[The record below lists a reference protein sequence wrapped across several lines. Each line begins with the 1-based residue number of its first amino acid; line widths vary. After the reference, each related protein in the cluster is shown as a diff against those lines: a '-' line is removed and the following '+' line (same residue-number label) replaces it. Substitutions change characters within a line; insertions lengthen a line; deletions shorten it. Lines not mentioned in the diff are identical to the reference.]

1 MAVLGSPCMM
11 ANPILLYLSA
21 LQLLP
26 LQMALKPNFHMPP
39 TKQFEQLVDQIVPNN
54 GLEEGKDIL
63 EGDESLINLSVIMTN
78 MAPGSKIFTH
88 LDFFLTKLL
97 DNLTQD
103 SRIRLLVITDPT
115 FANPLRLHLKM

>member
-1 MAVLGSPCMM
+1 MM

-26 LQMALKPNFHMPP
+26 LQMALKPTFHMPP
-39 TKQFEQLVDQIVPNN
+39 TKEFEQLVDQIVPNN

>member
-1 MAVLGSPCMM
+1 
-11 ANPILLYLSA
+11 
-21 LQLLP
+21 
-26 LQMALKPNFHMPP
+26 MPP
-39 TKQFEQLVDQIVPNN
+39 TKEFEHLFDHFVPNN

-103 SRIRLLVITDPT
+103 SRIRMLVITDPT